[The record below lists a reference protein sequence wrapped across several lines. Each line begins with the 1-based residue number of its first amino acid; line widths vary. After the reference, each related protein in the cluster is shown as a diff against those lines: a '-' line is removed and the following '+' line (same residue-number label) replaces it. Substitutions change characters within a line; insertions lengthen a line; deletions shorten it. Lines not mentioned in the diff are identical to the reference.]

1 MNRYPDQPPQPW
13 TPANAP
19 AGAYPAQLPSTSG
32 LAIASLIMSI
42 LGFIAVPVL
51 CSILGVIFGHMA
63 LREIERSNGWVRGD
77 GWAKAGLIAGY
88 VALGLEAL
96 GLAILAV
103 VAVIHFF

>member
-1 MNRYPDQPPQPW
+1 MNRYPDQPPQSW

-42 LGFIAVPVL
+42 LGFVAVPVI

-63 LREIERSNGWVRGD
+63 LREIERSNGLIRGD

-103 VAVIHFF
+103 VAVLHFF